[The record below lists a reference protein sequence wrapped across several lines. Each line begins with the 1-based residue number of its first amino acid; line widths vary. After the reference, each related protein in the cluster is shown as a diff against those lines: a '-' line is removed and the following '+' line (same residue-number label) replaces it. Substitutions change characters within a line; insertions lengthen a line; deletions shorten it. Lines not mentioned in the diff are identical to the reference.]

1 MQTIVFIVLVLALFF
16 VPAYVGRYFDPK
28 DSLIKAWP
36 MGFLILCATG
46 IVALCVSGIVAL
58 LWHLA
63 GELIT
68 KVTGA

>member
-1 MQTIVFIVLVLALFF
+1 MQTIVFIVLMLAVYF
-16 VPAYVGRYFDPK
+16 VPAYVGQYFETRDK
-28 DSLIKAWP
+28 LYKAWP
-36 MGFLILCATG
+36 MGFLILCATA
-46 IVALCVSGIVAL
+46 IVGLCVSGVTAL